1 MGHPVQIVF
10 CDDMYTPQA
19 AGVCAQKLLHTDK
32 VLLLAGLDGNEDA
45 AVDPVLSAANSI
57 SWGDYGSSVAALG
70 DARTYIIN
78 PLETASWIM
87 PQMLPPTTKHIT
99 YITADAAIA
108 IQAEHALQQF
118 IPKSIQLS
126 TVLVP
131 LTATSMQPTC
141 LQVKE
146 SGGDTVML
154 EANPSQAASIVQTCN
169 QLGVT
174 NVLWLTT
181 SVQVEPDLVQTV
193 LPSCTCRIWW

>member
-1 MGHPVQIVF
+1 VQIVF

-19 AGVCAQKLLHTDK
+19 AGVCAQKLLVTDE

-45 AVDPVLSAANSI
+45 AADPVLSAANTI

-70 DARTYIIN
+70 DSPTCIIN

-87 PQMLPPTTKHIT
+87 PQMLPPTP
-99 YITADAAIA
+99 IA
-108 IQAEHALQQF
+108 IQAEHALEQF

-193 LPSCTCRIWW
+193 TKLHVPNLVVMAFS